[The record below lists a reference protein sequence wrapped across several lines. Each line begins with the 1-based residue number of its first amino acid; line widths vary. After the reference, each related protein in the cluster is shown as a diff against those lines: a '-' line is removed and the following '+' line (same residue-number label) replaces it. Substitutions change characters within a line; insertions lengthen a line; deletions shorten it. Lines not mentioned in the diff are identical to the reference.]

1 MKSNLKELAITVFV
15 CFFVTK
21 EKKRNI
27 KWAIQKP
34 WRGRGGGGGVGRHV
48 ITIII

>member
-1 MKSNLKELAITVFV
+1 V

-34 WRGRGGGGGVGRHV
+34 WRGRGGGGGGGVGRHV